1 MLSSP
6 QPERQRV
13 VLKRDFLPDTGFLLA
28 VATTYVVDILQ
39 RGVHGHMPQA

>member
-13 VLKRDFLPDTGFLLA
+13 VLKRDFLPGMGFLLA
-28 VATTYVVDILQ
+28 AAMTHVVDIPQ
-39 RGVHGHMPQA
+39 RGVHGYMPQA